1 MTINYKVFAAGD
13 TLSAN
18 DLLTYIENQ
27 AVIQVDNEAELTTLN
42 TTYPSVR
49 VAFAQDTDKLYV
61 NNDGVWD
68 AVVSGVSPTL
78 TNLTLTGNLTVQGT
92 TTTIDSATIAV
103 KDKFIFE
110 GATADAHETT
120 LQVAEPTADRTIT
133 LPDATG
139 TVALT
144 SGLYALP
151 SQTGNSGKY
160 LKTDG
165 TNETW
170 SIDATS
176 DLITTAGDIVYGT
189 AADTMTR
196 LGIGTANQVL
206 RVNSGATAPEW
217 ATASTGIKT
226 VASIAKASVPAASSF
241 SITGLTQDYYML
253 RLTDLKWGTANSDII
268 VRINGDSGS
277 NYSFLVVTTATGDT
291 YQYYDTTLG
300 TFLGMSTVSNKRDAN
315 NHRVIEIHNGKGS
328 GYHTYTMRGYH
339 VDGGGT
345 QRGVMAG
352 GWHQD
357 NAPITSI
364 SVHQADGY
372 TFSSGTYELIGG

>member
-49 VAFAQDTDKLYV
+49 VAFAQDTDKMYV
-61 NNDGVWD
+61 NNDGVWE
-68 AVVSGVSPTL
+68 AVVSGASPSL

-217 ATASTGIKT
+217 ATPAGGGKVLQVVSGTYSTEVTNTSGAATDTGLSLAITPTLATSKVLVIAMQNFTAGRLTNELNPTLKLLRGASVIATQSRFALFDLSASTNFDHGE
-226 VASIAKASVPAASSF
+226 
-241 SITGLTQDYYML
+241 
-253 RLTDLKWGTANSDII
+253 
-268 VRINGDSGS
+268 
-277 NYSFLVVTTATGDT
+277 
-291 YQYYDTTLG
+291 LG
-300 TFLGMSTVSNKRDAN
+300 TFTWLDSPATTSATTYKTQTEMNVSANSAYITAQTGSSNSTM
-315 NHRVIEIHNGKGS
+315 ILMEIG
-328 GYHTYTMRGYH
+328 
-339 VDGGGT
+339 
-345 QRGVMAG
+345 A
-352 GWHQD
+352 
-357 NAPITSI
+357 
-364 SVHQADGY
+364 
-372 TFSSGTYELIGG
+372 

>member
-61 NNDGVWD
+61 NNDGVWE
-68 AVVSGVSPTL
+68 AAITGSSPSL

-176 DLITTAGDIVYGT
+176 DLITTAGDIVYGS
-189 AADTMTR
+189 AADTMAR

-217 ATASTGIKT
+217 ATPAAGGAMTLLSTTTLSGATTTISSIDQTYKSIVLYFYGVNAGSGGSFYINPNANTILVSQITNYGENGSTYAITHNDSRLQLPGNIAAGNADNAFTLQFDNYASTT
-226 VASIAKASVPAASSF
+226 SF
-241 SITGLTQDYYML
+241 KPFNFYGY
-253 RLTDLKWGTANSDII
+253 
-268 VRINGDSGS
+268 
-277 NYSFLVVTTATGDT
+277 
-291 YQYYDTTLG
+291 YQYHSPFIEACFHSGGAYRSTSAISSIDINIAAG
-300 TFLGMSTVSNKRDAN
+300 TFSAGTVKL
-315 NHRVIEIHNGKGS
+315 
-328 GYHTYTMRGYH
+328 Y
-339 VDGGGT
+339 
-345 QRGVMAG
+345 GV
-352 GWHQD
+352 
-357 NAPITSI
+357 N
-364 SVHQADGY
+364 
-372 TFSSGTYELIGG
+372 

>member
-49 VAFAQDTDKLYV
+49 VAFAQDTDKMYV
-61 NNDGVWD
+61 NNDGVWE
-68 AVVSGVSPTL
+68 AVVSGASPSL

-92 TTTIDSATIAV
+92 TTTIDSATIAI

-176 DLITTAGDIVYGT
+176 DLVTTAGDIVYGT
-189 AADTMTR
+189 AADTMAR

-217 ATASTGIKT
+217 ATPASASPASATSFVATDQSTTSSTFVNLATTQSVTVTTGTKALIAITMISHNDTLNNQNYISFAVTGASSVSEGSGNNTIYYRQAGNAGFQHASTISGT
-226 VASIAKASVPAASSF
+226 F
-241 SITGLTQDYYML
+241 YLTGLT
-253 RLTDLKWGTANSDII
+253 A
-268 VRINGDSGS
+268 GS
-277 NYSFLVVTTATGDT
+277 NTFTLKFASGYPYNTASF
-291 YQYYDTTLG
+291 
-300 TFLGMSTVSNKRDAN
+300 SN
-315 NHRVIEIHNGKGS
+315 RVISVVDMGS
-328 GYHTYTMRGYH
+328 
-339 VDGGGT
+339 
-345 QRGVMAG
+345 
-352 GWHQD
+352 
-357 NAPITSI
+357 
-364 SVHQADGY
+364 
-372 TFSSGTYELIGG
+372 

>member
-49 VAFAQDTDKLYV
+49 VAFAQDTDKMYV
-61 NNDGVWD
+61 NNDGVWE
-68 AVVSGVSPTL
+68 AVVSGASPSL

-144 SGLYALP
+144 SGIP
-151 SQTGNSGKY
+151 DITV
-160 LKTDG
+160 KTDKA
-165 TNETW
+165 TL
-170 SIDATS
+170 DATGAMYYAS
-176 DLITTAGDIVYGT
+176 SANTPAKLA
-189 AADTMTR
+189 
-196 LGIGTANQVL
+196 IGTASQILQVSAGGIPEWVTPAVSAGVPAGSVL
-206 RVNSGATAPEW
+206 SVARNTAPTGFLKANGAAISRTTYSDLFTAIGTTFGVGNGTTTFNIPDMRGFFTRNW
-217 ATASTGIKT
+217 ADDYVGSAYNRNNGRSFGSEQPST
-226 VASIAKASVPAASSF
+226 SM
-241 SITGLTQDYYML
+241 Y
-253 RLTDLKWGTANSDII
+253 
-268 VRINGDSGS
+268 S
-277 NYSFLVVTTATGDT
+277 NYTNAFITDSDGVAFTGGFSPYCAQQGYNANATGFGFAPKNIA
-291 YQYYDTTLG
+291 L
-300 TFLGMSTVSNKRDAN
+300 LA
-315 NHRVIEIHNGKGS
+315 VIK
-328 GYHTYTMRGYH
+328 Y
-339 VDGGGT
+339 
-345 QRGVMAG
+345 
-352 GWHQD
+352 
-357 NAPITSI
+357 
-364 SVHQADGY
+364 
-372 TFSSGTYELIGG
+372 

>member
-61 NNDGVWD
+61 NNDGVWE
-68 AVVSGVSPTL
+68 AVISGASPSL

-92 TTTIDSATIAV
+92 TTTIDSATIAI

-144 SGLYALP
+144 SGLP
-151 SQTGNSGKY
+151 DITV
-160 LKTDG
+160 KTDKATLDATGAMYYASSANTPAKLAIG
-165 TNETW
+165 TNGQELRVSSGGIPEWFTPAV
-170 SIDATS
+170 SAGIPAGAVISVAMNTAPTGFLKANGAAISRSTYS
-176 DLITTAGDIVYGT
+176 DLFTAIGTTFGAGDG
-189 AADTMTR
+189 
-196 LGIGTANQVL
+196 
-206 RVNSGATAPEW
+206 
-217 ATASTGIKT
+217 STT
-226 VASIAKASVPAASSF
+226 
-241 SITGLTQDYYML
+241 
-253 RLTDLKWGTANSDII
+253 
-268 VRINGDSGS
+268 
-277 NYSFLVVTTATGDT
+277 FLVPD
-291 YQYYDTTLG
+291 
-300 TFLGMSTVSNKRDAN
+300 
-315 NHRVIEIHNGKGS
+315 
-328 GYHTYTMRGYH
+328 MRGYFTRNWADNIGAISGRDQSRTFGSTQ
-339 VDGGGT
+339 VATSATSSGNPTGNEMQDTDGSNGTVTIAKGNFGGT
-345 QRGVMAG
+345 E
-352 GWHQD
+352 
-357 NAPITSI
+357 
-364 SVHQADGY
+364 
-372 TFSSGTYELIGG
+372 SSTYNKVRPENIALLACIKL